1 MSDDFYITNLNHV
14 LCLCNVYLYDH
25 LPLRFLLILF
35 TDFIAFEWGCGY
47 HESEG
52 AASDGPIWQPGA
64 AGSQHNNH
72 SSQPPWSWSGT
83 CTVLYCIVLYCT
95 VLYLPT
101 TWRLPSLVMARA
113 VLIWHMYWPS
123 SLRSTSRMCRFHT
136 LCPSCDTPI
145 RGFLGGGG
153 VNKI

>member
-1 MSDDFYITNLNHV
+1 MPFAKDRDDTVRLGAFKGRFGENITGRYIDHLVETFPSPVQHYDQV
-14 LCLCNVYLYDH
+14 LC
-25 LPLRFLLILF
+25 
-35 TDFIAFEWGCGY
+35 T
-47 HESEG
+47 
-52 AASDGPIWQPGA
+52 
-64 AGSQHNNH
+64 
-72 SSQPPWSWSGT
+72 
-83 CTVLYCIVLYCT
+83 VLYCT
-95 VLYLPT
+95 VLCCAVLYCAVLYCAVLHSPT

-153 VNKI
+153 VNKIKR